1 VNLILAELADNPHPL
16 LYAPLLE
23 ALLAAAAAI
32 DSDASQHNTGHP
44 QTTVLPL
51 TERTYL
57 CSVGG
62 FMTPRSEREPARCAM
77 K

>member
-51 TERTYL
+51 TEKNVPVFRRWL
-57 CSVGG
+57 
-62 FMTPRSEREPARCAM
+62 MTPRSEREPARCAM